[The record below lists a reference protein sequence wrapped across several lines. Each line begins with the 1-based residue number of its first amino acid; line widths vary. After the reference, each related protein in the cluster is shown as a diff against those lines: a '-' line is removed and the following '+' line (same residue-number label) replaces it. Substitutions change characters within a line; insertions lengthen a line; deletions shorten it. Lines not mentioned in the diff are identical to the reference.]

1 MSITDHIP
9 GDIKRVSR
17 SIGYALWLNSANR
30 WLGLPKVLRA
40 RLDPYQRAALAFI
53 AIKSLDREDGILTVE
68 KALGT
73 GAGRPDAPLFGFM
86 DQAIFWA
93 DMAEQE
99 ELEAY
104 CVASFKRMYPARQRD
119 FLEYVQGM
127 DVA

>member
-1 MSITDHIP
+1 
-9 GDIKRVSR
+9 
-17 SIGYALWLNSANR
+17 
-30 WLGLPKVLRA
+30 
-40 RLDPYQRAALAFI
+40 
-53 AIKSLDREDGILTVE
+53 
-68 KALGT
+68 
-73 GAGRPDAPLFGFM
+73 M